1 MFKYEWYPGTEM
13 HDQDVT
19 EIEEERVPHYGNIPP
34 PVIIHD
40 HQDELE
46 TENAEIYDFETEIID
61 TDNELIQEADVD
73 DGTGAELNLIESTV
87 EDVQINIKEED
98 IDVEEIGATEMDREI
113 IMDEDNLS
121 PNSENNEEMN
131 IKGSENDSD
140 TNISYDDSSSII
152 VSSIES
158 TPIASI
164 NGRNPIDVA
173 LFFQRVFPD
182 KVKILDYHAPDIGVN
197 FFAMVYRHPKLAPLQ
212 KTWQHG

>member
-1 MFKYEWYPGTEM
+1 M

-46 TENAEIYDFETEIID
+46 IENTEIYDFETEIID

-73 DGTGAELNLIESTV
+73 DGTGTELNLIDSTV

-164 NGRNPIDVA
+164 NEGDEEEDEENENTTHLVNRDNPVHMPSETRTSTRTRSDIDYRNISGI
-173 LFFQRVFPD
+173 R
-182 KVKILDYHAPDIGVN
+182 DYN
-197 FFAMVYRHPKLAPLQ
+197 KNRLLSR
-212 KTWQHG
+212 TS